1 MLTDINP
8 RYAEMIMQLIKQ
20 FNDSDYQGQIARDA
34 AFLSEKYD
42 KNTLDFK
49 DERVHNFVKMF
60 DALWP
65 SATIETSGGDKFA
78 PAKIVE
84 PYYQSL
90 DVDPYLFGQQQQ

>member
-1 MLTDINP
+1 
-8 RYAEMIMQLIKQ
+8 
-20 FNDSDYQGQIARDA
+20 
-34 AFLSEKYD
+34 
-42 KNTLDFK
+42 
-49 DERVHNFVKMF
+49 VHNFVKMF

-90 DVDPYLFGQQQQ
+90 DVDPICLVNNNNSK